1 LETKILRNLHRRIVK
16 SFLDLIILAEL
27 RDGNPRS
34 GYDVITL
41 IHRKFHLL
49 MSSGTVYSVLYSL
62 ERNGLVKGM
71 WNQGKRVYLLTDKG
85 EETLKAIQNA
95 RDTIQSLLKRILSS
109 EQSTF

>member
-1 LETKILRNLHRRIVK
+1 LENEILRKLHERVLK

-34 GYDVITL
+34 GYDVIML

-62 ERNGLVKGM
+62 ERNGLVRGM
-71 WNQGKRVYLLTDKG
+71 WSQGKRVYLLTDKG
-85 EETLKAIQNA
+85 EETVKAVQNA
-95 RDTIQSLLKRILSS
+95 WNIIQSLLKGILSS
-109 EQSTF
+109 KQSTF